1 MSAKSVTLGQ
11 SCVDQAPEIAAK
23 TPRHLHPPSAEVLA
37 ERERCAGIADSL
49 AEKWEASAA
58 KLRKDGSF
66 RTFFGLGPTDVRP
79 AFERNAK
86 DIDAAAHGLRA
97 VAKLIRNGAT
107 RA

>member
-11 SCVDQAPEIAAK
+11 SCVDHAPEIAAN
-23 TPRHLHPPSAEVLA
+23 THRHRSVPSQEVLV
-37 ERERCAGIADSL
+37 ERERCASIADHL
-49 AEKWEASAA
+49 AEKWEATAA
-58 KLRKDGSF
+58 KLRSDGSF

-86 DIDAAAHGLRA
+86 DIEAAAHGLRA
-97 VAKLIRNGAT
+97 VAKLIRDGAV